1 MQLKTK
7 IDGVEVHFPL
17 TGERLKIGRGG
28 DNDVV
33 LSDFS
38 VSRAHAL
45 VFREQDAWAV
55 RDLGST
61 NGIRLNGAPVEEAR
75 LSDGDV
81 ITIGAFELEADLG
94 GEPVTERSGTGTL
107 ATGIQPVANATI
119 VRSLADFT
127 AQYGLEGGV
136 IASAETTHREG
147 VDAGRIVGFLTRL
160 AAALLQAD
168 SVDQVLERV
177 MAVAFEAL
185 SVERGFILLQDEAGE
200 VRCQLARFG
209 KVTEVRPQREI
220 PVSKTILDTIMVERV
235 ALLTFDAMSDQ
246 RWERGESIRIH
257 QIRAAMSVPL
267 WSGERIIGVMQVDS
281 PARVGS
287 FDQRDLDFL
296 TAVANYA
303 AVAVERLHY
312 AERVELERAWR
323 GRLER
328 YHSPA
333 VIEEVMR
340 RGEAAESATKLRAAE
355 VTVLFADLVGFTALA
370 EQLPPEDLAEILEG
384 FFTFA
389 EEAIFAAGGT
399 LDKFIGDCVMAFFG
413 APMEQADHAFRG
425 VKAATQLLDQVDRW
439 NHRRRDLAQP
449 PLVVRVAVNSGPV
462 VVGDIG
468 SNRRVDYT
476 VLGNTVNVA
485 ARLEE
490 QAAAGGE
497 IVIGSETQRLLAGR
511 IPTQALDEIRL
522 RGLRL
527 AVRPHRVVRDVV

>member
-1 MQLKTK
+1 MYLRTQ
-7 IDGVEVHFPL
+7 IDGVETRFPL
-17 TGERLKIGRGG
+17 EGEQLRIGRGG

-38 VSRAHAL
+38 VSRAHAV
-45 VFREQDAWAV
+45 VFRDQGGWAV

-61 NGIRLNGAPVEEAR
+61 NGVRVNGLSVEEVA
-75 LSDGDV
+75 LEEGDLLTV
-81 ITIGAFELEADLG
+81 GAFELWVEG
-94 GEPVTERSGTGTL
+94 STGETTNRETL
-107 ATGIQPVANATI
+107 ATDLQPVANATI

-127 AQYGLEGGV
+127 AQYGLEGAAADV
-136 IASAETTHREG
+136 PSLPEG
-147 VDAGRIVGFLTRL
+147 AQAVRIVGFLTRL
-160 AAALLQAD
+160 AGALLKAEN
-168 SVDQVLERV
+168 VDEVLERV

-185 SVERGFILLQDEAGE
+185 SVERGFILLQDEEGQ

-209 KVTEVRPQREI
+209 KVTEVRPQREV
-220 PVSKTILDTIMVERV
+220 PVSKTILDTVIAERV

-281 PARVGS
+281 PVRVGT
-287 FDQRDLDFL
+287 FDQGDLDFL

-312 AERVELERAWR
+312 AERVEVEKAWR

-340 RGEAAESATKLRAAE
+340 RGDPVAGESATRLRAAE

-370 EQLPPEDLAEILEG
+370 EQLPPGELAEILES
-384 FFTFA
+384 FFTYA
-389 EEAIFAAGGT
+389 VEAIFATSGT

-413 APMEQADHAFRG
+413 APMEQPDHAQRG
-425 VKAATQLLDQVDRW
+425 VRAAVNLLDAVDRW
-439 NHRRRDLAQP
+439 NERRQLLGQP

-497 IVIGSETQRLLAGR
+497 IVIGPETHRLLAGQ
-511 IPTQALDEIRL
+511 IATEPLGEIRL
-522 RGLRL
+522 RGLRHPI
-527 AVRPHRVVRDVV
+527 RPHRVVRGTPAD